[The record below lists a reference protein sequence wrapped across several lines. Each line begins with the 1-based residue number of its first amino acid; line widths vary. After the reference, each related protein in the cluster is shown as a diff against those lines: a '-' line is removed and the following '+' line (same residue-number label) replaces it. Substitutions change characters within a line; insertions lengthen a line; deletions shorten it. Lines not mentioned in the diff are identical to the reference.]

1 MSMLIYLSRRLGKG
15 AVVLVVIAIANFFL
29 VRLAPG
35 DPAQVMAGEAGAG
48 DELFLMQLREAFGLN
63 KPMLEQLWIYLRGIL
78 TLDLGFSYRQ
88 QKPVIEL
95 IATRL
100 PATLLLTGVA
110 FLGSFLIGTLI
121 GILSARR
128 AGSWVDTGFTVLAL
142 VFFAS
147 PLFWVALM
155 AILLFSVQLEWLPS
169 FGFETVGAG
178 LTGWT
183 RIWDVIR
190 HLILPAS
197 TLTLFFMAVY
207 MRMTRSSML
216 EVSRLDYVKTARAKG
231 LAERLVVRRHI
242 LRNALLPI
250 ITLAGLQAG
259 QMVGGAILTET
270 VFAWPGIGRLM
281 FESIAQR
288 DYAVLLGIF
297 FISSAMVVAFNILT
311 DLAYGVVDPRI
322 ELGR

>member
-1 MSMLIYLSRRLGKG
+1 MSILIYLSQRIAKG
-15 AVVLVVIAIANFFL
+15 VVILLVIAMANFFL

-48 DELFLMQLREAFGLN
+48 DAQFLSQLREAFGLD
-63 KPMLEQLWIYLRGIL
+63 KPLSTQFWIYLKGIA

-88 QKPVIEL
+88 QKPVVEL
-95 IATRL
+95 IAERL
-100 PATLLLTGVA
+100 PATLLLTGTA
-110 FLGSFLIGTLI
+110 FVGSLLLGTLM

-128 AGSWVDTGFTVLAL
+128 AGGWIDTALTVLAL

-155 AILLFSVQLEWLPS
+155 AILLFSVHLEWLPS

-178 LTGWT
+178 LTGWA
-183 RIWDVIR
+183 RIGDIAA
-190 HLILPAS
+190 HLVLPAA

-216 EVSRLDYVKTARAKG
+216 EVARLDYVKTARAKG
-231 LAERLVVRRHI
+231 VPESLVVRRHI

-250 ITLAGLQAG
+250 VTLAGLQAG

-288 DYAVLLGIF
+288 DYAILLGIF
-297 FISSAMVVAFNILT
+297 FISSALVVLFNILT
-311 DLAYGVVDPRI
+311 DLAYGLVDPRI
-322 ELGR
+322 QLGR

>member
-1 MSMLIYLSRRLGKG
+1 MSMLIYLSQRIAKG
-15 AVVLVVIAIANFFL
+15 VVILLVIAMANFFL

-48 DELFLMQLREAFGLN
+48 DAQFLSQLREAFGLD
-63 KPMLEQLWIYLRGIL
+63 KPLSTQFWIYLKGIA

-88 QKPVIEL
+88 QKPVVEL
-95 IATRL
+95 IAERL
-100 PATLLLTGVA
+100 PATLLLTGTA
-110 FLGSFLIGTLI
+110 FVGSLLLGTLM

-128 AGSWVDTGFTVLAL
+128 AGSWIDTVLTVLAL

-155 AILLFSVQLEWLPS
+155 AILLFSVHLEWLPS

-178 LTGWT
+178 LTGWA
-183 RIWDVIR
+183 RIGDIAA
-190 HLILPAS
+190 HLVLPAA

-216 EVSRLDYVKTARAKG
+216 EVARLDYVKTARAKG
-231 LAERLVVRRHI
+231 VPENLVVHRHI

-250 ITLAGLQAG
+250 VTLAGLQAG

-281 FESIAQR
+281 FDSIAQR
-288 DYAVLLGIF
+288 DYAILLGIF
-297 FISSAMVVAFNILT
+297 FISSALVVLFNILT
-311 DLAYGVVDPRI
+311 DLAYGLVDPRI
-322 ELGR
+322 QLGR